1 MILRKNKKE
10 IRTDKRDTK
19 RKGDIILER
28 IRKIFEG
35 SKKNAQAD
43 AAAYIGLGLMWM
55 PLLMPMGIVFIAIG
69 ITELVKERKK

>member
-1 MILRKNKKE
+1 M
-10 IRTDKRDTK
+10 
-19 RKGDIILER
+19 ER

-55 PLLMPMGIVFIAIG
+55 PLLMPIGIVFIAIG